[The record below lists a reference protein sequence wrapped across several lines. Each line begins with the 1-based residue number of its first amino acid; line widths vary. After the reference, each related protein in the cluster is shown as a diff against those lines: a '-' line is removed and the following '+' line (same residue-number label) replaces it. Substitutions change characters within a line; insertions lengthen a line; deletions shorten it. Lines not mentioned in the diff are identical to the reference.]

1 MRSRPPLRRAPL
13 HPAPCRRCGG
23 QSIVE
28 FLVLALVLVP
38 LFLTLPLLGKYLDL
52 AHATEQA
59 ARYAAFET
67 TVSGPAAPARTE
79 ARLAAEIR
87 QRFFSTSDAPIRTG
101 ASVGDTHAERNP
113 LWSDHRGQPLIDRFA
128 EQIGVRL
135 ERRSNGAP
143 TSAPLAG
150 PAGFELPTETEYTA
164 RVSVTPRDIAGLPG
178 FDGLGLQISRHQVV
192 LSGPW
197 SARNPAEV
205 ARRLEQGGAA
215 VHPIAPLKLI
225 GDTVGTVLPQLML
238 DDTIAVGTVQAE
250 IVPCDRLV
258 EGC

>member
-1 MRSRPPLRRAPL
+1 MNSSQARR
-13 HPAPCRRCGG
+13 PAPWHRCQG
-23 QSIVE
+23 QSVVE
-28 FLVLALVLVP
+28 FLVLAMVLVP

-52 AHATEQA
+52 AHTTEQA

-67 TVSGPAAPARTE
+67 TVSGPAVPTRTD
-79 ARLAAEIR
+79 AMLAAELR
-87 QRFFSTSDAPIRTG
+87 QRFFSTSAAPIRTG
-101 ASVGDTHAERNP
+101 SSASDTPAHRNP

-135 ERRSNGAP
+135 ERRNNAAP
-143 TSAPLAG
+143 ASAPLAG
-150 PAGFELPTETEYTA
+150 AAGFELPTETEYTA

-178 FDGLGLQISRHQVV
+178 FDSLGLQISRHQVV

-197 SARNPAEV
+197 SARNADEV
-205 ARRLEQGGAA
+205 ARRIEQGGALL
-215 VHPIAPLKLI
+215 HPIAPLKLI

-238 DDTIAVGTVQAE
+238 DDTIDVGTVRAD
-250 IVPCDRLV
+250 IVPCDRLL

>member
-1 MRSRPPLRRAPL
+1 MKSSLARRRAP
-13 HPAPCRRCGG
+13 CRCCQG

-28 FLVLALVLVP
+28 FLVLAIVLVP

-52 AHATEQA
+52 AHSTEQA

-67 TVSGPAAPARTE
+67 TVFGPAVPARTD
-79 ARLAAEIR
+79 ASLAAEIR
-87 QRFFSTSDAPIRTG
+87 QRFFSTPDAPIRTG
-101 ASVGDTHAERNP
+101 ASVSDTPAHRNP

-128 EQIGVRL
+128 EQIGVHL
-135 ERRSNGAP
+135 ERRRNAAP
-143 TSAPLAG
+143 TSAPLAAA
-150 PAGFELPTETEYTA
+150 AGFGLPTETEYTA
-164 RVSVTPRDIAGLPG
+164 RVTVKPRDIAALAG
-178 FDGLGLQISRHQVV
+178 FDTLGLQISRHQVV

-197 SARNPAEV
+197 SAPNADEV
-205 ARRLEQGGAA
+205 ARRIEQGGAQ

-238 DDTIAVGTVQAE
+238 DDAIAVGRVRAD